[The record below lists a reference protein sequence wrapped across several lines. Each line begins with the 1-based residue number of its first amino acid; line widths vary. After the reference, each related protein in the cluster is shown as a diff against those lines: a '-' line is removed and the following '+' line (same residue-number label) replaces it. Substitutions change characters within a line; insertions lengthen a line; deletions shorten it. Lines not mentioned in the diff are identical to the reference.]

1 MEYSFYDF
9 LKLLGSL
16 ALFLYGMK
24 IMSEGLQKFAG
35 DRLRKILTAMTTNRV
50 TGVLTG
56 VLITALVQSSSATTV
71 MVVSF
76 VNAGLLTLS
85 QSIGVIMGANIGTT
99 VTAWII
105 SALGFKVDIAAFA
118 LPLLA
123 FGIPLLFSQKSN
135 RKSVGEFIFGF
146 SFLFMGLSYLKNN
159 APDLSQNPDMLS
171 FVQDYTDMGFISILL
186 FVGIGTVLTMIVQA
200 SAATMAITLIMC
212 ANGWI
217 SFELGAALV
226 LGENIGTTITGWLV
240 SAGEWAK
247 MFSPSTLAPIAVMVG
262 VIITLVGKRQQSKD
276 VAGIIIGFGILFIG
290 MNTMS
295 DAVYPLRESEVF
307 KTAFISMGSNPFLGI
322 LVGAGVTAIIQ
333 SSSASQG
340 ILLSLASAG
349 LVPTNAAVFIIMG
362 QNIGTC
368 VTAILS
374 SVGASKNAKCVGT
387 MHLTF
392 NIAGTIIFSILAM
405 FLFARLDPSYG
416 EGIINMTQISFIH
429 TVFNVGTTIILMPF
443 SGYIIKFAMKV
454 NGLKA
459 VETKSDEAELV
470 HLDKRMM
477 STPSVAVEGAKLET
491 IRMGRIARENLSLA
505 LSTLSDHDEEKMADV
520 KQREFV
526 IDKLCDNIS
535 KYLIDLCMLHLSDK
549 DNEMVTSLLN
559 TVSDMERVGDH
570 AENIVELAEEMKQE
584 GISFSDTALE
594 ELNEMSTTTLGAYDN
609 AVKALELDDI
619 TYAVKTSFLE
629 DQVDAMEKKLRAG
642 HIERLSNA
650 ECSVNAGIHF
660 IDLLGNLER
669 VSDHAMN
676 IAQVVLNEH
685 RAEKNFHEEKNVE

>member
-1 MEYSFYDF
+1 MSSIVIPFI
-9 LKLLGSL
+9 GGL
-16 ALFLYGMK
+16 AMFIYGMN
-24 IMSEGLQKFAG
+24 IMADGLQHAAG
-35 DRLRKILTAMTTNRV
+35 SKMKKILE
-50 TGVLTG
+50 VLTQNKLMG
-56 VLITALVQSSSATTV
+56 IALGALVTAIIQSSSATTV
-71 MVVSF
+71 MVVGF
-76 VNAGLLTLS
+76 VNAGLMNLTQAIS
-85 QSIGVIMGANIGTT
+85 VIMGA
-99 VTAWII
+99 
-105 SALGFKVDIAAFA
+105 
-118 LPLLA
+118 
-123 FGIPLLFSQKSN
+123 
-135 RKSVGEFIFGF
+135 
-146 SFLFMGLSYLKNN
+146 
-159 APDLSQNPDMLS
+159 
-171 FVQDYTDMGFISILL
+171 
-186 FVGIGTVLTMIVQA
+186 
-200 SAATMAITLIMC
+200 
-212 ANGWI
+212 
-217 SFELGAALV
+217 
-226 LGENIGTTITGWLV
+226 NIGTTITGWLV

-584 GISFSDTALE
+584 GMSFSDTALE

>member
-1 MEYSFYDF
+1 MSSIVIPFI
-9 LKLLGSL
+9 GGL
-16 ALFLYGMK
+16 AMFIYGMN
-24 IMSEGLQKFAG
+24 IMADGLQHAAG
-35 DRLRKILTAMTTNRV
+35 SKMKKILE
-50 TGVLTG
+50 VLTQNKLMG
-56 VLITALVQSSSATTV
+56 IALGALVTAIIQSSSATTV
-71 MVVSF
+71 MVVGF
-76 VNAGLLTLS
+76 VNAGLMNLTQAIS
-85 QSIGVIMGANIGTT
+85 VIMGAN
-99 VTAWII
+99 V
-105 SALGFKVDIAAFA
+105 
-118 LPLLA
+118 
-123 FGIPLLFSQKSN
+123 
-135 RKSVGEFIFGF
+135 
-146 SFLFMGLSYLKNN
+146 
-159 APDLSQNPDMLS
+159 
-171 FVQDYTDMGFISILL
+171 
-186 FVGIGTVLTMIVQA
+186 
-200 SAATMAITLIMC
+200 
-212 ANGWI
+212 
-217 SFELGAALV
+217 
-226 LGENIGTTITGWLV
+226 GTTITGWLV

-642 HIERLSNA
+642 HIDRLSNA

>member
-1 MEYSFYDF
+1 MSSIIIPFI
-9 LKLLGSL
+9 GGL
-16 ALFLYGMK
+16 AMFIYGMN
-24 IMSEGLQKFAG
+24 IMADGLQHAAG
-35 DRLRKILTAMTTNRV
+35 SKMKKILE
-50 TGVLTG
+50 VLTQNKLMG
-56 VLITALVQSSSATTV
+56 IALGALVTAIIQSSSATTV
-71 MVVSF
+71 MVVGF
-76 VNAGLLTLS
+76 VNAGLMNLTQAIS
-85 QSIGVIMGANIGTT
+85 VIMGA
-99 VTAWII
+99 
-105 SALGFKVDIAAFA
+105 
-118 LPLLA
+118 
-123 FGIPLLFSQKSN
+123 
-135 RKSVGEFIFGF
+135 
-146 SFLFMGLSYLKNN
+146 
-159 APDLSQNPDMLS
+159 
-171 FVQDYTDMGFISILL
+171 
-186 FVGIGTVLTMIVQA
+186 
-200 SAATMAITLIMC
+200 
-212 ANGWI
+212 
-217 SFELGAALV
+217 
-226 LGENIGTTITGWLV
+226 NIGTTITGWLV

-262 VIITLVGKRQQSKD
+262 VIVTLVGKRQQSKD

-307 KTAFISMGSNPFLGI
+307 KTAFVSMGSNPFLGI

-429 TVFNVGTTIILMPF
+429 TVFNVGTTVILMPF
-443 SGYIIKFAMKV
+443 SGYIIKFAMKI

-642 HIERLSNA
+642 HIDRLSNA

>member
-1 MEYSFYDF
+1 MSSIVIPFI
-9 LKLLGSL
+9 GGL
-16 ALFLYGMK
+16 AMFIYGMN
-24 IMSEGLQKFAG
+24 IMADGLQHAAG
-35 DRLRKILTAMTTNRV
+35 SKMKKILE
-50 TGVLTG
+50 VLTQNKLMG
-56 VLITALVQSSSATTV
+56 IALGALVTAIIQSSSATTV
-71 MVVSF
+71 MVVGF
-76 VNAGLLTLS
+76 VNAGLMNLTRAIS
-85 QSIGVIMGANIGTT
+85 VIMGA
-99 VTAWII
+99 
-105 SALGFKVDIAAFA
+105 
-118 LPLLA
+118 
-123 FGIPLLFSQKSN
+123 
-135 RKSVGEFIFGF
+135 
-146 SFLFMGLSYLKNN
+146 
-159 APDLSQNPDMLS
+159 
-171 FVQDYTDMGFISILL
+171 
-186 FVGIGTVLTMIVQA
+186 
-200 SAATMAITLIMC
+200 
-212 ANGWI
+212 
-217 SFELGAALV
+217 
-226 LGENIGTTITGWLV
+226 NIGTTITGWLV

>member
-1 MEYSFYDF
+1 MSSIVIPFI
-9 LKLLGSL
+9 GGL
-16 ALFLYGMK
+16 AMFIYGMN
-24 IMSEGLQKFAG
+24 IMADGLQHAAG
-35 DRLRKILTAMTTNRV
+35 SKMKKILE
-50 TGVLTG
+50 VLTQNKLMG
-56 VLITALVQSSSATTV
+56 IALGALVTAIIQSSSATTV
-71 MVVSF
+71 MVVGF
-76 VNAGLLTLS
+76 VNAGLMNLTQAIS
-85 QSIGVIMGANIGTT
+85 VIMGA
-99 VTAWII
+99 
-105 SALGFKVDIAAFA
+105 
-118 LPLLA
+118 
-123 FGIPLLFSQKSN
+123 
-135 RKSVGEFIFGF
+135 
-146 SFLFMGLSYLKNN
+146 
-159 APDLSQNPDMLS
+159 
-171 FVQDYTDMGFISILL
+171 
-186 FVGIGTVLTMIVQA
+186 
-200 SAATMAITLIMC
+200 
-212 ANGWI
+212 
-217 SFELGAALV
+217 
-226 LGENIGTTITGWLV
+226 NIGTTITGWLV

-262 VIITLVGKRQQSKD
+262 VIVTLVGKRQQSKD

>member
-1 MEYSFYDF
+1 MSSIVIPFI
-9 LKLLGSL
+9 GGL
-16 ALFLYGMK
+16 AMFIYGMN
-24 IMSEGLQKFAG
+24 IMADGLQHAAG
-35 DRLRKILTAMTTNRV
+35 SKMKKILE
-50 TGVLTG
+50 VLTQNKLMG
-56 VLITALVQSSSATTV
+56 IALGALVTAIIQSSSATTV
-71 MVVSF
+71 MVVGF
-76 VNAGLLTLS
+76 VNAGLMNLTQAIS
-85 QSIGVIMGANIGTT
+85 VIMGA
-99 VTAWII
+99 
-105 SALGFKVDIAAFA
+105 
-118 LPLLA
+118 
-123 FGIPLLFSQKSN
+123 
-135 RKSVGEFIFGF
+135 
-146 SFLFMGLSYLKNN
+146 
-159 APDLSQNPDMLS
+159 
-171 FVQDYTDMGFISILL
+171 
-186 FVGIGTVLTMIVQA
+186 
-200 SAATMAITLIMC
+200 
-212 ANGWI
+212 
-217 SFELGAALV
+217 
-226 LGENIGTTITGWLV
+226 NIGTTITGWLV

-262 VIITLVGKRQQSKD
+262 VIVTLVGKRQQSKD

-477 STPSVAVEGAKLET
+477 STPSGAVEGAQLET

>member
-1 MEYSFYDF
+1 MSSIVIPFI
-9 LKLLGSL
+9 GGL
-16 ALFLYGMK
+16 AMFIYGMN
-24 IMSEGLQKFAG
+24 IMADGLQHAAG
-35 DRLRKILTAMTTNRV
+35 SKMKKILE
-50 TGVLTG
+50 VLTQNKLMG
-56 VLITALVQSSSATTV
+56 IALGALVTAIIQSSSATTV
-71 MVVSF
+71 MVVGF
-76 VNAGLLTLS
+76 VNAGLMNLTQAIS
-85 QSIGVIMGANIGTT
+85 VIMGA
-99 VTAWII
+99 
-105 SALGFKVDIAAFA
+105 
-118 LPLLA
+118 
-123 FGIPLLFSQKSN
+123 
-135 RKSVGEFIFGF
+135 
-146 SFLFMGLSYLKNN
+146 
-159 APDLSQNPDMLS
+159 
-171 FVQDYTDMGFISILL
+171 
-186 FVGIGTVLTMIVQA
+186 
-200 SAATMAITLIMC
+200 
-212 ANGWI
+212 
-217 SFELGAALV
+217 
-226 LGENIGTTITGWLV
+226 NIGTTITGWLV

-429 TVFNVGTTIILMPF
+429 TVFNVGTTVILMPF
-443 SGYIIKFAMKV
+443 SGYIIKFAMKI

-477 STPSVAVEGAKLET
+477 STPSVAVEGAKMET

-629 DQVDAMEKKLRAG
+629 GQVDAMEKKLRAG

>member
-1 MEYSFYDF
+1 MSSIVIPFI
-9 LKLLGSL
+9 GGL
-16 ALFLYGMK
+16 AMFIYGMN
-24 IMSEGLQKFAG
+24 IMADGLQHAAG
-35 DRLRKILTAMTTNRV
+35 SKMKKILE
-50 TGVLTG
+50 VLTQNKLMG
-56 VLITALVQSSSATTV
+56 IALGALVTAIIQSSSATTV
-71 MVVSF
+71 MVVGF
-76 VNAGLLTLS
+76 VNAGLMNLTQAIS
-85 QSIGVIMGANIGTT
+85 VIMGA
-99 VTAWII
+99 
-105 SALGFKVDIAAFA
+105 
-118 LPLLA
+118 
-123 FGIPLLFSQKSN
+123 
-135 RKSVGEFIFGF
+135 
-146 SFLFMGLSYLKNN
+146 
-159 APDLSQNPDMLS
+159 
-171 FVQDYTDMGFISILL
+171 
-186 FVGIGTVLTMIVQA
+186 
-200 SAATMAITLIMC
+200 
-212 ANGWI
+212 
-217 SFELGAALV
+217 
-226 LGENIGTTITGWLV
+226 NIGTTITGWLV

-295 DAVYPLRESEVF
+295 DAVYPLRESDVF
-307 KTAFISMGSNPFLGI
+307 RTAFVSMGSNPFLGI

>member
-1 MEYSFYDF
+1 MSSIVIPFI
-9 LKLLGSL
+9 GGL
-16 ALFLYGMK
+16 AMFIYGMN
-24 IMSEGLQKFAG
+24 IMADGLQHAAG
-35 DRLRKILTAMTTNRV
+35 SKMKKILE
-50 TGVLTG
+50 VLTQNKLMG
-56 VLITALVQSSSATTV
+56 IALGALVTAIIQSSSATTV
-71 MVVSF
+71 MVVGF
-76 VNAGLLTLS
+76 VNAGLMNLTQAIS
-85 QSIGVIMGANIGTT
+85 VIMGA
-99 VTAWII
+99 
-105 SALGFKVDIAAFA
+105 
-118 LPLLA
+118 
-123 FGIPLLFSQKSN
+123 
-135 RKSVGEFIFGF
+135 
-146 SFLFMGLSYLKNN
+146 
-159 APDLSQNPDMLS
+159 
-171 FVQDYTDMGFISILL
+171 
-186 FVGIGTVLTMIVQA
+186 
-200 SAATMAITLIMC
+200 
-212 ANGWI
+212 
-217 SFELGAALV
+217 
-226 LGENIGTTITGWLV
+226 NIGTTITGWLV

-429 TVFNVGTTIILMPF
+429 TVFNVGTTVILMPF

-685 RAEKNFHEEKNVE
+685 RAEKNFHEEKMWND

>member
-1 MEYSFYDF
+1 MSSIVIPFI
-9 LKLLGSL
+9 GGL
-16 ALFLYGMK
+16 AMFIYGMN
-24 IMSEGLQKFAG
+24 IMADGLQHAAG
-35 DRLRKILTAMTTNRV
+35 SKMKKILE
-50 TGVLTG
+50 VLTQNKLMG
-56 VLITALVQSSSATTV
+56 IALGALVTAIIQSSSATTV
-71 MVVSF
+71 MVVGF
-76 VNAGLLTLS
+76 VNAGLMNLTQAIS
-85 QSIGVIMGANIGTT
+85 VIMGA
-99 VTAWII
+99 
-105 SALGFKVDIAAFA
+105 
-118 LPLLA
+118 
-123 FGIPLLFSQKSN
+123 
-135 RKSVGEFIFGF
+135 
-146 SFLFMGLSYLKNN
+146 
-159 APDLSQNPDMLS
+159 
-171 FVQDYTDMGFISILL
+171 
-186 FVGIGTVLTMIVQA
+186 
-200 SAATMAITLIMC
+200 
-212 ANGWI
+212 
-217 SFELGAALV
+217 
-226 LGENIGTTITGWLV
+226 NIGTTITGWLV

-491 IRMGRIARENLSLA
+491 IRMRRIARENLSLA

>member
-1 MEYSFYDF
+1 MSSIVIPFI
-9 LKLLGSL
+9 GGL
-16 ALFLYGMK
+16 AMFIYGMN
-24 IMSEGLQKFAG
+24 IMADGLQHAAG
-35 DRLRKILTAMTTNRV
+35 SKMKKILE
-50 TGVLTG
+50 VLTQNKLMG
-56 VLITALVQSSSATTV
+56 IALGALVTAIIQSSSATTV
-71 MVVSF
+71 MVVGF
-76 VNAGLLTLS
+76 VNAGLMNLTQAIS
-85 QSIGVIMGANIGTT
+85 VIMGA
-99 VTAWII
+99 
-105 SALGFKVDIAAFA
+105 
-118 LPLLA
+118 
-123 FGIPLLFSQKSN
+123 
-135 RKSVGEFIFGF
+135 
-146 SFLFMGLSYLKNN
+146 
-159 APDLSQNPDMLS
+159 
-171 FVQDYTDMGFISILL
+171 
-186 FVGIGTVLTMIVQA
+186 
-200 SAATMAITLIMC
+200 
-212 ANGWI
+212 
-217 SFELGAALV
+217 
-226 LGENIGTTITGWLV
+226 NIGTTITGWLV

-307 KTAFISMGSNPFLGI
+307 RTAFISMGSNPFLGI

-609 AVKALELDDI
+609 AVKALELDDV

>member
-1 MEYSFYDF
+1 MSSIVIPFI
-9 LKLLGSL
+9 GGL
-16 ALFLYGMK
+16 AMFIYGMN
-24 IMSEGLQKFAG
+24 IMADGLQHAAG
-35 DRLRKILTAMTTNRV
+35 SKMKKILE
-50 TGVLTG
+50 VLTQNKLMG
-56 VLITALVQSSSATTV
+56 IALGALVTAIIQSSSATTV
-71 MVVSF
+71 MVVGF
-76 VNAGLLTLS
+76 VNAGLMNLTQAIS
-85 QSIGVIMGANIGTT
+85 VIMGA
-99 VTAWII
+99 
-105 SALGFKVDIAAFA
+105 
-118 LPLLA
+118 
-123 FGIPLLFSQKSN
+123 
-135 RKSVGEFIFGF
+135 
-146 SFLFMGLSYLKNN
+146 
-159 APDLSQNPDMLS
+159 
-171 FVQDYTDMGFISILL
+171 
-186 FVGIGTVLTMIVQA
+186 
-200 SAATMAITLIMC
+200 
-212 ANGWI
+212 
-217 SFELGAALV
+217 
-226 LGENIGTTITGWLV
+226 NIGTTITGWLV

-454 NGLKA
+454 NGLKT

>member
-1 MEYSFYDF
+1 MSSIVIPFI
-9 LKLLGSL
+9 GGL
-16 ALFLYGMK
+16 AMFIYGMN
-24 IMSEGLQKFAG
+24 IMADGLQHAAG
-35 DRLRKILTAMTTNRV
+35 SKMKKILE
-50 TGVLTG
+50 VLTQNKLMG
-56 VLITALVQSSSATTV
+56 IALGALVTAIIQSSSATTV
-71 MVVSF
+71 MVIGF
-76 VNAGLLTLS
+76 VNAGLMNLTQAIS
-85 QSIGVIMGANIGTT
+85 VIMGA
-99 VTAWII
+99 
-105 SALGFKVDIAAFA
+105 
-118 LPLLA
+118 
-123 FGIPLLFSQKSN
+123 
-135 RKSVGEFIFGF
+135 
-146 SFLFMGLSYLKNN
+146 
-159 APDLSQNPDMLS
+159 
-171 FVQDYTDMGFISILL
+171 
-186 FVGIGTVLTMIVQA
+186 
-200 SAATMAITLIMC
+200 
-212 ANGWI
+212 
-217 SFELGAALV
+217 
-226 LGENIGTTITGWLV
+226 NIGTTITGWLV

-307 KTAFISMGSNPFLGI
+307 RTAFVSMGSNPFLGI

-392 NIAGTIIFSILAM
+392 NIIGTVIFSILAM
-405 FLFARLDPSYG
+405 LLFARLDPSYG

>member
-1 MEYSFYDF
+1 MSSIVIPFI
-9 LKLLGSL
+9 GGL
-16 ALFLYGMK
+16 AMFIYGMN
-24 IMSEGLQKFAG
+24 IMADGLQHAAG
-35 DRLRKILTAMTTNRV
+35 SKMKKILE
-50 TGVLTG
+50 VLTQNKLMG
-56 VLITALVQSSSATTV
+56 IALGALVTAIIQSSSATTV
-71 MVVSF
+71 MVVGF
-76 VNAGLLTLS
+76 VNAGLMNLTQAIS
-85 QSIGVIMGANIGTT
+85 VIMGA
-99 VTAWII
+99 
-105 SALGFKVDIAAFA
+105 
-118 LPLLA
+118 
-123 FGIPLLFSQKSN
+123 
-135 RKSVGEFIFGF
+135 
-146 SFLFMGLSYLKNN
+146 
-159 APDLSQNPDMLS
+159 
-171 FVQDYTDMGFISILL
+171 
-186 FVGIGTVLTMIVQA
+186 
-200 SAATMAITLIMC
+200 
-212 ANGWI
+212 
-217 SFELGAALV
+217 
-226 LGENIGTTITGWLV
+226 NIGTTITGWLV

-262 VIITLVGKRQQSKD
+262 VIVTLVGKRQQSKD

-429 TVFNVGTTIILMPF
+429 TVFNVGTTVILMPF

-642 HIERLSNA
+642 HIDRLSNA

>member
-1 MEYSFYDF
+1 MSSIVIPFI
-9 LKLLGSL
+9 GGL
-16 ALFLYGMK
+16 AMFIYGMN
-24 IMSEGLQKFAG
+24 IMADGLQHAAG
-35 DRLRKILTAMTTNRV
+35 SKMKKILE
-50 TGVLTG
+50 VLTQNKLMG
-56 VLITALVQSSSATTV
+56 IALGALVTAIIQSSSATTV
-71 MVVSF
+71 MVVGF
-76 VNAGLLTLS
+76 VNAGLMNLTQAIS
-85 QSIGVIMGANIGTT
+85 VIMGA
-99 VTAWII
+99 
-105 SALGFKVDIAAFA
+105 
-118 LPLLA
+118 
-123 FGIPLLFSQKSN
+123 
-135 RKSVGEFIFGF
+135 
-146 SFLFMGLSYLKNN
+146 
-159 APDLSQNPDMLS
+159 
-171 FVQDYTDMGFISILL
+171 
-186 FVGIGTVLTMIVQA
+186 
-200 SAATMAITLIMC
+200 
-212 ANGWI
+212 
-217 SFELGAALV
+217 
-226 LGENIGTTITGWLV
+226 NIGTTITGWLV

-429 TVFNVGTTIILMPF
+429 TVFNVGTTVILMPF
-443 SGYIIKFAMKV
+443 SGYIIKFAMKI

-642 HIERLSNA
+642 HIDRLSNA

>member
-1 MEYSFYDF
+1 MSSIVIPFI
-9 LKLLGSL
+9 GGL
-16 ALFLYGMK
+16 AMFIYGMN
-24 IMSEGLQKFAG
+24 IMADGLQHAAG
-35 DRLRKILTAMTTNRV
+35 SKMKKILE
-50 TGVLTG
+50 VLTQNKLMG
-56 VLITALVQSSSATTV
+56 IALGALVTAIIQSSSATTV
-71 MVVSF
+71 MVVGF
-76 VNAGLLTLS
+76 VNAGLMNLTQAIS
-85 QSIGVIMGANIGTT
+85 VIMGA
-99 VTAWII
+99 
-105 SALGFKVDIAAFA
+105 
-118 LPLLA
+118 
-123 FGIPLLFSQKSN
+123 
-135 RKSVGEFIFGF
+135 
-146 SFLFMGLSYLKNN
+146 
-159 APDLSQNPDMLS
+159 
-171 FVQDYTDMGFISILL
+171 
-186 FVGIGTVLTMIVQA
+186 
-200 SAATMAITLIMC
+200 
-212 ANGWI
+212 
-217 SFELGAALV
+217 
-226 LGENIGTTITGWLV
+226 NIGTTITGWLV

-392 NIAGTIIFSILAM
+392 NIIGTVIFSILAM
-405 FLFARLDPSYG
+405 LLFARLDPSYG

>member
-1 MEYSFYDF
+1 MSSIVIPFI
-9 LKLLGSL
+9 GGL
-16 ALFLYGMK
+16 AMFIYGMN
-24 IMSEGLQKFAG
+24 IMADGFQHAAG
-35 DRLRKILTAMTTNRV
+35 SKMKKILE
-50 TGVLTG
+50 VLTQNKLMG
-56 VLITALVQSSSATTV
+56 IALGALVTAIIQSSSATTV
-71 MVVSF
+71 MVVGF
-76 VNAGLLTLS
+76 VNAGLMNLTQAIS
-85 QSIGVIMGANIGTT
+85 VIMGA
-99 VTAWII
+99 
-105 SALGFKVDIAAFA
+105 
-118 LPLLA
+118 
-123 FGIPLLFSQKSN
+123 
-135 RKSVGEFIFGF
+135 
-146 SFLFMGLSYLKNN
+146 
-159 APDLSQNPDMLS
+159 
-171 FVQDYTDMGFISILL
+171 
-186 FVGIGTVLTMIVQA
+186 
-200 SAATMAITLIMC
+200 
-212 ANGWI
+212 
-217 SFELGAALV
+217 
-226 LGENIGTTITGWLV
+226 NIGTTITGWLV

-392 NIAGTIIFSILAM
+392 NIIGTVIFSILAM
-405 FLFARLDPSYG
+405 LLFARLDPSYG

>member
-1 MEYSFYDF
+1 MSSIVIPFI
-9 LKLLGSL
+9 GGL
-16 ALFLYGMK
+16 AMFIYGMN
-24 IMSEGLQKFAG
+24 IMADGLQHAAG
-35 DRLRKILTAMTTNRV
+35 SKMKKILE
-50 TGVLTG
+50 VLTQNKLMG
-56 VLITALVQSSSATTV
+56 IALGALVTAIIQSSSATTV
-71 MVVSF
+71 MVVGF
-76 VNAGLLTLS
+76 VNAGLMNLTQAIS
-85 QSIGVIMGANIGTT
+85 VIMGA
-99 VTAWII
+99 
-105 SALGFKVDIAAFA
+105 
-118 LPLLA
+118 
-123 FGIPLLFSQKSN
+123 
-135 RKSVGEFIFGF
+135 
-146 SFLFMGLSYLKNN
+146 
-159 APDLSQNPDMLS
+159 
-171 FVQDYTDMGFISILL
+171 
-186 FVGIGTVLTMIVQA
+186 
-200 SAATMAITLIMC
+200 
-212 ANGWI
+212 
-217 SFELGAALV
+217 
-226 LGENIGTTITGWLV
+226 NIGTTITGWLV

-262 VIITLVGKRQQSKD
+262 VIVTLVGKRQQSKD

-609 AVKALELDDI
+609 AVEALELDDI

>member
-1 MEYSFYDF
+1 MSSIVIPCI
-9 LKLLGSL
+9 GGL
-16 ALFLYGMK
+16 AMFIYGMN
-24 IMSEGLQKFAG
+24 IMADGLQHAAG
-35 DRLRKILTAMTTNRV
+35 SKMKKILE
-50 TGVLTG
+50 VLTQNKLMG
-56 VLITALVQSSSATTV
+56 IALGALVTAIIQSSSATTV
-71 MVVSF
+71 MVVGF
-76 VNAGLLTLS
+76 VNAGLMNLTQAIS
-85 QSIGVIMGANIGTT
+85 VIMGA
-99 VTAWII
+99 
-105 SALGFKVDIAAFA
+105 
-118 LPLLA
+118 
-123 FGIPLLFSQKSN
+123 
-135 RKSVGEFIFGF
+135 
-146 SFLFMGLSYLKNN
+146 
-159 APDLSQNPDMLS
+159 
-171 FVQDYTDMGFISILL
+171 
-186 FVGIGTVLTMIVQA
+186 
-200 SAATMAITLIMC
+200 
-212 ANGWI
+212 
-217 SFELGAALV
+217 
-226 LGENIGTTITGWLV
+226 NIGTTITGWLV

-307 KTAFISMGSNPFLGI
+307 RTAFVSMGSNPFLGI

-392 NIAGTIIFSILAM
+392 NIIGTVIFSILAM
-405 FLFARLDPSYG
+405 LLFARLDPSYG

-429 TVFNVGTTIILMPF
+429 TVFNVGTTVILMPF

>member
-1 MEYSFYDF
+1 MSSIVIPFI
-9 LKLLGSL
+9 GGL
-16 ALFLYGMK
+16 AMFIYGMN
-24 IMSEGLQKFAG
+24 IMADGLQHAAG
-35 DRLRKILTAMTTNRV
+35 SKMKKILE
-50 TGVLTG
+50 VLTQNKLMG
-56 VLITALVQSSSATTV
+56 IALGALVTAIIQSSSATTV
-71 MVVSF
+71 RVVGF
-76 VNAGLLTLS
+76 VNAGLMNLTQAIS
-85 QSIGVIMGANIGTT
+85 VIMGA
-99 VTAWII
+99 
-105 SALGFKVDIAAFA
+105 
-118 LPLLA
+118 
-123 FGIPLLFSQKSN
+123 
-135 RKSVGEFIFGF
+135 
-146 SFLFMGLSYLKNN
+146 
-159 APDLSQNPDMLS
+159 
-171 FVQDYTDMGFISILL
+171 
-186 FVGIGTVLTMIVQA
+186 
-200 SAATMAITLIMC
+200 
-212 ANGWI
+212 
-217 SFELGAALV
+217 
-226 LGENIGTTITGWLV
+226 NIGTTITGWLV

-262 VIITLVGKRQQSKD
+262 VIVTLVGKRQQSKD

-405 FLFARLDPSYG
+405 F
-416 EGIINMTQISFIH
+416 
-429 TVFNVGTTIILMPF
+429 
-443 SGYIIKFAMKV
+443 
-454 NGLKA
+454 
-459 VETKSDEAELV
+459 
-470 HLDKRMM
+470 MM

>member
-1 MEYSFYDF
+1 MSSIVIPFI
-9 LKLLGSL
+9 GGL
-16 ALFLYGMK
+16 AMFIYGMN
-24 IMSEGLQKFAG
+24 IMADGLQHAAG
-35 DRLRKILTAMTTNRV
+35 SKMKKILE
-50 TGVLTG
+50 VLTQNKLMG
-56 VLITALVQSSSATTV
+56 IALGALVTAIIQSSSATTV
-71 MVVSF
+71 MVVGF
-76 VNAGLLTLS
+76 VNAGLMNLTQAIS
-85 QSIGVIMGANIGTT
+85 VIMGA
-99 VTAWII
+99 
-105 SALGFKVDIAAFA
+105 
-118 LPLLA
+118 
-123 FGIPLLFSQKSN
+123 
-135 RKSVGEFIFGF
+135 
-146 SFLFMGLSYLKNN
+146 
-159 APDLSQNPDMLS
+159 
-171 FVQDYTDMGFISILL
+171 
-186 FVGIGTVLTMIVQA
+186 
-200 SAATMAITLIMC
+200 
-212 ANGWI
+212 
-217 SFELGAALV
+217 
-226 LGENIGTTITGWLV
+226 NIGTTITGWLV

-307 KTAFISMGSNPFLGI
+307 RTAFVSMGSNPFLGI

-392 NIAGTIIFSILAM
+392 NIIGTVIFSILAM
-405 FLFARLDPSYG
+405 LLFARLDPSYG

-429 TVFNVGTTIILMPF
+429 TVFNVGTTVILMPF

-629 DQVDAMEKKLRAG
+629 DRVDAMEKKLRAG

>member
-1 MEYSFYDF
+1 MSSIIIPFI
-9 LKLLGSL
+9 GGL
-16 ALFLYGMK
+16 AMFIYGMN
-24 IMSEGLQKFAG
+24 IMADGLQHAAG
-35 DRLRKILTAMTTNRV
+35 SKMKKILE
-50 TGVLTG
+50 VLTQNKLMG
-56 VLITALVQSSSATTV
+56 IALGALVTAIIQSSSATTV
-71 MVVSF
+71 MVVGF
-76 VNAGLLTLS
+76 VNAGLMNLTQAIS
-85 QSIGVIMGANIGTT
+85 VIMGA
-99 VTAWII
+99 
-105 SALGFKVDIAAFA
+105 
-118 LPLLA
+118 
-123 FGIPLLFSQKSN
+123 
-135 RKSVGEFIFGF
+135 
-146 SFLFMGLSYLKNN
+146 
-159 APDLSQNPDMLS
+159 
-171 FVQDYTDMGFISILL
+171 
-186 FVGIGTVLTMIVQA
+186 
-200 SAATMAITLIMC
+200 
-212 ANGWI
+212 
-217 SFELGAALV
+217 
-226 LGENIGTTITGWLV
+226 NIGTTITGWLV

-262 VIITLVGKRQQSKD
+262 VIVTLVGKRQQSKD

-307 KTAFISMGSNPFLGI
+307 KTAFVSMGSNPFLGI

-392 NIAGTIIFSILAM
+392 NIIGTVIFSILAM
-405 FLFARLDPSYG
+405 LLFARLDPSYG

-642 HIERLSNA
+642 HIDRLSNA

>member
-1 MEYSFYDF
+1 MSSIVIPFI
-9 LKLLGSL
+9 GGL
-16 ALFLYGMK
+16 AMFIYGMN
-24 IMSEGLQKFAG
+24 IMADGLQHAAG
-35 DRLRKILTAMTTNRV
+35 SKMKKILE
-50 TGVLTG
+50 VLTQNKLMG
-56 VLITALVQSSSATTV
+56 IALGALVTAIIQSSSATTV
-71 MVVSF
+71 MVVGF
-76 VNAGLLTLS
+76 VNAGLMNLTQAIS
-85 QSIGVIMGANIGTT
+85 VIMGA
-99 VTAWII
+99 
-105 SALGFKVDIAAFA
+105 
-118 LPLLA
+118 
-123 FGIPLLFSQKSN
+123 
-135 RKSVGEFIFGF
+135 
-146 SFLFMGLSYLKNN
+146 
-159 APDLSQNPDMLS
+159 
-171 FVQDYTDMGFISILL
+171 
-186 FVGIGTVLTMIVQA
+186 
-200 SAATMAITLIMC
+200 
-212 ANGWI
+212 
-217 SFELGAALV
+217 
-226 LGENIGTTITGWLV
+226 NIGTTITGWLV

-262 VIITLVGKRQQSKD
+262 VIVTLVGKRQQSKD

-307 KTAFISMGSNPFLGI
+307 KTAFVSMGSNPFLGI

>member
-1 MEYSFYDF
+1 MSSIVIPFI
-9 LKLLGSL
+9 GGL
-16 ALFLYGMK
+16 AMFIYGMN
-24 IMSEGLQKFAG
+24 IMADGLQHAAG
-35 DRLRKILTAMTTNRV
+35 SKMKKILE
-50 TGVLTG
+50 VLTQNKLMG
-56 VLITALVQSSSATTV
+56 IALGALVTAIIQSSSATTV
-71 MVVSF
+71 MVVGF
-76 VNAGLLTLS
+76 VNAGLMNLTQAIS
-85 QSIGVIMGANIGTT
+85 VIMGA
-99 VTAWII
+99 
-105 SALGFKVDIAAFA
+105 
-118 LPLLA
+118 
-123 FGIPLLFSQKSN
+123 
-135 RKSVGEFIFGF
+135 
-146 SFLFMGLSYLKNN
+146 
-159 APDLSQNPDMLS
+159 
-171 FVQDYTDMGFISILL
+171 
-186 FVGIGTVLTMIVQA
+186 
-200 SAATMAITLIMC
+200 
-212 ANGWI
+212 
-217 SFELGAALV
+217 
-226 LGENIGTTITGWLV
+226 NIGTTITGWLV

-262 VIITLVGKRQQSKD
+262 VIVTLVGKRQQSKD

-594 ELNEMSTTTLGAYDN
+594 ELNEMYTTTLGAYDN

>member
-1 MEYSFYDF
+1 MSSIVIPFI
-9 LKLLGSL
+9 GGL
-16 ALFLYGMK
+16 AMFIYGMN
-24 IMSEGLQKFAG
+24 IMADGLQHAAG
-35 DRLRKILTAMTTNRV
+35 SKMKKILE
-50 TGVLTG
+50 VLTQNKLMG
-56 VLITALVQSSSATTV
+56 IALGALVTAIIQSSSATTV
-71 MVVSF
+71 MVVGF
-76 VNAGLLTLS
+76 VNAGLMNLTQAIS
-85 QSIGVIMGANIGTT
+85 VIMGA
-99 VTAWII
+99 
-105 SALGFKVDIAAFA
+105 
-118 LPLLA
+118 
-123 FGIPLLFSQKSN
+123 
-135 RKSVGEFIFGF
+135 
-146 SFLFMGLSYLKNN
+146 
-159 APDLSQNPDMLS
+159 
-171 FVQDYTDMGFISILL
+171 
-186 FVGIGTVLTMIVQA
+186 
-200 SAATMAITLIMC
+200 
-212 ANGWI
+212 
-217 SFELGAALV
+217 
-226 LGENIGTTITGWLV
+226 NIGTTITGWLV

-262 VIITLVGKRQQSKD
+262 VIVTLVGKRQQSKD

-584 GISFSDTALE
+584 GIAFSDTALE

>member
-1 MEYSFYDF
+1 MSSIVIPFI
-9 LKLLGSL
+9 GGL
-16 ALFLYGMK
+16 AMFIYGMN
-24 IMSEGLQKFAG
+24 IMADGLQHAAG
-35 DRLRKILTAMTTNRV
+35 SKMKKILE
-50 TGVLTG
+50 VLTQNKLMG
-56 VLITALVQSSSATTV
+56 IALGALVTAIIQSSSATTV
-71 MVVSF
+71 MVVGF
-76 VNAGLLTLS
+76 VNAGLMNLTQAIS
-85 QSIGVIMGANIGTT
+85 VIMGA
-99 VTAWII
+99 
-105 SALGFKVDIAAFA
+105 
-118 LPLLA
+118 
-123 FGIPLLFSQKSN
+123 
-135 RKSVGEFIFGF
+135 
-146 SFLFMGLSYLKNN
+146 
-159 APDLSQNPDMLS
+159 
-171 FVQDYTDMGFISILL
+171 
-186 FVGIGTVLTMIVQA
+186 
-200 SAATMAITLIMC
+200 
-212 ANGWI
+212 
-217 SFELGAALV
+217 
-226 LGENIGTTITGWLV
+226 NIGTTITGWLV

-307 KTAFISMGSNPFLGI
+307 KTAFVSMGSNPFLGI

-405 FLFARLDPSYG
+405 LLFARLDPSYG

-526 IDKLCDNIS
+526 IDKLCDSIS

-570 AENIVELAEEMKQE
+570 AENIVELAEEMRQE

>member
-1 MEYSFYDF
+1 MSSIVIPFI
-9 LKLLGSL
+9 GGL
-16 ALFLYGMK
+16 AMFIYGMN
-24 IMSEGLQKFAG
+24 IMADGLQHAAG
-35 DRLRKILTAMTTNRV
+35 SKMKKILE
-50 TGVLTG
+50 VLTQNKLMG
-56 VLITALVQSSSATTV
+56 IALGALVTAIIQSSSATTV
-71 MVVSF
+71 MVVGF
-76 VNAGLLTLS
+76 VNAGLMNLTQAIS
-85 QSIGVIMGANIGTT
+85 VIMGA
-99 VTAWII
+99 
-105 SALGFKVDIAAFA
+105 
-118 LPLLA
+118 
-123 FGIPLLFSQKSN
+123 
-135 RKSVGEFIFGF
+135 
-146 SFLFMGLSYLKNN
+146 
-159 APDLSQNPDMLS
+159 
-171 FVQDYTDMGFISILL
+171 
-186 FVGIGTVLTMIVQA
+186 
-200 SAATMAITLIMC
+200 
-212 ANGWI
+212 
-217 SFELGAALV
+217 
-226 LGENIGTTITGWLV
+226 NIGTTITGWLV

-262 VIITLVGKRQQSKD
+262 VIVTLVGKRQQSKD

-307 KTAFISMGSNPFLGI
+307 KTAFVSMGSNPFLGI

-392 NIAGTIIFSILAM
+392 NIAGTIIFSIIAM
-405 FLFARLDPSYG
+405 LLFARLDPSYG

-526 IDKLCDNIS
+526 IDKLCDSIS

-570 AENIVELAEEMKQE
+570 AENIVELAEEMRQE

>member
-1 MEYSFYDF
+1 MSSIVIPFI
-9 LKLLGSL
+9 GGL
-16 ALFLYGMK
+16 AMFIYGMN
-24 IMSEGLQKFAG
+24 IMADGLQHAAG
-35 DRLRKILTAMTTNRV
+35 SKMKKILE
-50 TGVLTG
+50 VLTQNKLMG
-56 VLITALVQSSSATTV
+56 IALGALVTAIIQSSSATTV
-71 MVVSF
+71 MVVGF
-76 VNAGLLTLS
+76 VNAGLMNLTQAIS
-85 QSIGVIMGANIGTT
+85 VIMGA
-99 VTAWII
+99 
-105 SALGFKVDIAAFA
+105 
-118 LPLLA
+118 
-123 FGIPLLFSQKSN
+123 
-135 RKSVGEFIFGF
+135 
-146 SFLFMGLSYLKNN
+146 
-159 APDLSQNPDMLS
+159 
-171 FVQDYTDMGFISILL
+171 
-186 FVGIGTVLTMIVQA
+186 
-200 SAATMAITLIMC
+200 
-212 ANGWI
+212 
-217 SFELGAALV
+217 
-226 LGENIGTTITGWLV
+226 NIGTTITGWLV

-405 FLFARLDPSYG
+405 LLFARLDPSYG

-429 TVFNVGTTIILMPF
+429 TVFNVGTTVILMPF

-609 AVKALELDDI
+609 AVKALELDDV